1 MIDSASHGLTLRMA
15 KVIESVGNQ
24 VTAGTFPKASTQA
37 CLCLGLR
44 RTGLKGW
51 SFSLNPLSL
60 AEGHW
65 TDSPTVG
72 TTLAV
77 SFCRKQKDKTM

>member
-24 VTAGTFPKASTQA
+24 VTAGTFPKATTQP

-51 SFSLNPLSL
+51 SFSLNPVSL
-60 AEGHW
+60 AEDHW
-65 TDSPTVG
+65 TDSPM
-72 TTLAV
+72 LAV